1 MAKRLAI
8 PSKELQLYVVGPK
21 AGFKASRVQR
31 LSLNTDIPSTTIDE
45 LGNSS
50 HVGDVKDTPNVTL
63 TFSALDVGIKIFSA
77 LTGTSATAY
86 PALGVDAVN
95 LGQLDAIIYVKSD
108 TVSDYVKSA
117 HARKLQIRDY
127 TFSYTVD
134 GESTE
139 DYTAVGSTKRWF
151 SKDVVLDPFT
161 TGTSFTLT
169 QTPIVLKNGNYA
181 LSVIVDGAY
190 LDEVSTA
197 PAAGAGTYR
206 LNGVNNKTL
215 TLGDAAVSQVLV
227 VYQADPA
234 GSNWTDVADVLLPA
248 AIRGKDATV
257 TIAANAIK
265 RIQSVTINGTLNVQ
279 PVRELGNR
287 EIIGYQRQV
296 PEVTGTITV
305 MDTDV
310 ELISLLQYGVV
321 ASGTEYAPGE
331 GCLTGTSIELKVELL
346 DPCDTTA
353 PYTVLK
359 TVYLDN
365 IGIVGDS
372 YTSNVNQNATQ
383 TFNFKS
389 LTGHC
394 VVYSGAK

>member
-1 MAKRLAI
+1 MEKRLAI

-31 LSLNTDIPSTTIDE
+31 MSLNTDIPNNTIDE
-45 LGNSS
+45 LGNSA
-50 HVGDVKDTPNVTL
+50 HVGTVKDTPNVTL

-86 PALGVDAVN
+86 PGAGVDAVN
-95 LGQLDAIIYVKSD
+95 LSQMDAILYVKSD

-117 HARKLQIRDY
+117 HARRLQIRDY

-139 DYTAVGSTKRWF
+139 DYTAVGSEKRWF
-151 SKDVVLDPFT
+151 SKDVKVDTFT
-161 TGTSFTLT
+161 TGTSFTLNE
-169 QTPIVLKNGNYA
+169 TPIALKNGNYA
-181 LSVIVDGAY
+181 LSVIADGVWLTETTSVPTDGY
-190 LDEVSTA
+190 
-197 PAAGAGTYR
+197 YR
-206 LNGVNNKTL
+206 LNGALNKTL
-215 TLGDAAVSQVLV
+215 TLGTAAASQVVV

-234 GSNWTDVADVLLPA
+234 GSNWADVSDTLLPTAIKGKDVA
-248 AIRGKDATV
+248 V
-257 TIAANAIK
+257 TIAANSIS
-265 RIQSVTINGTLNVQ
+265 RVQSVTINGTLNAQ

-287 EIIGYQRQV
+287 AILGYQRQV

-305 MDTDV
+305 MDTDT
-310 ELISLLQYGVV
+310 ELISLLQYGVT

-331 GCLTGTSIELKVELL
+331 GCTQTAVELKVELR
-346 DPCDTTA
+346 DPCDDTS

-359 TVYLDN
+359 TVYLDS

-389 LTGHC
+389 NTGHC
-394 VVYSGAK
+394 VVYSGAKP